1 LKAAAVSNCMVR
13 WAALCSLLAASC
25 VSTARAEDLE
35 AHRLADI
42 GDRVRAC
49 DACHGEQGRS
59 ADENY
64 TPSIAGKTAGYL
76 RQQLLSF
83 RDGRRPQRI
92 MQQMLA
98 VLSDEYLGEIAAYYA
113 AQPPARPERTS
124 SASDATLAIGRA
136 LVERGDP
143 ARELPACRSCH
154 GGALTGVEPATP
166 GLIGLRAEYLMG
178 QLGAWRAGVR
188 RAVSPDCMAH
198 VARLLTR
205 EESAAVAAWIA
216 SLPVSERHTAQP
228 QLPHPPPLR
237 CGAVP

>member
-1 LKAAAVSNCMVR
+1 MPAAVSSYMVR
-13 WAALCSLLAASC
+13 WAALCSLLVACCA
-25 VSTARAEDLE
+25 STARAEALD
-35 AHRLADI
+35 AHWLAEI

-59 ADENY
+59 ADESY
-64 TPSIAGKTAGYL
+64 TPSIAGKSAGYL

-98 VLSDEYLGEIAAYYA
+98 ALSDEYLGDIAAYYA
-113 AQPPARPERTS
+113 AQRPARSERTS
-124 SASDATLAIGRA
+124 SASAATLALGRA

-143 ARELPACRSCH
+143 TRDLPGCQSCH
-154 GGALTGVEPATP
+154 GRALTGVEPATP

-188 RAVSPDCMAH
+188 QAVPPDCMAH
-198 VARLLTR
+198 VAQRLTR

-216 SLPVSERHTAQP
+216 SLPVTEEHTALP
-228 QLPHPPPLR
+228 HLPHPPPLP